1 MNSFKA
7 NSLIIYRARYN
18 LVPLILNYDLIFTS
32 LLCHICQYIHRS
44 YTQKLHE
51 PKLHGLKKARDKR
64 NIESGNTS
72 ITRWPK
78 NPPARNRQPA
88 AKEPPSIAVLRVHGG
103 GGSSSGGSSAAAV
116 EAALV
121 LGHDFGIADRPGES
135 RAHDHGAQVCHAHT
149 AAQLAEEAP

>member
-1 MNSFKA
+1 MARLGQVRSFCGQPDDQVRSGPPSNRLRSGQVPGLDLSPPPEKNSNLGKDRGVYEARMNSFKA

-18 LVPLILNYDLIFTS
+18 LVSLILNYDLIFTS
-32 LLCHICQYIHRS
+32 LLCHICQYIHIS

-88 AKEPPSIAVLRVHGG
+88 AKARDPPMH
-103 GGSSSGGSSAAAV
+103 
-116 EAALV
+116 
-121 LGHDFGIADRPGES
+121 
-135 RAHDHGAQVCHAHT
+135 
-149 AAQLAEEAP
+149 